1 MKKKYKIG
9 DKFRYL
15 GDRWF
20 ENGEIIE
27 IERLSSKDDNH
38 HKYISVKN
46 PVWDYWVEMED
57 LEPLETF
64 SNSSILLNSK
74 FVNYVRN

>member
-1 MKKKYKIG
+1 MKKQYKIG

-15 GDRWF
+15 GDKWF

-27 IERLSSKDDNH
+27 LNRFSNDDDL
-38 HKYISVKN
+38 HKYISAKN
-46 PVWDYWVEMED
+46 PRVDYWIQMED
-57 LEPLETF
+57 LEPLETS
-64 SNSSILLNSK
+64 SNLSILLNFK